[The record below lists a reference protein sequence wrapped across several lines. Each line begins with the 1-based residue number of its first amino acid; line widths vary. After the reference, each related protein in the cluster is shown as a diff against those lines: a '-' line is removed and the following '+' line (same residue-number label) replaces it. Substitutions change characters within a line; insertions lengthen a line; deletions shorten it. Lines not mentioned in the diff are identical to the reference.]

1 MDRETAI
8 EKLKQC
14 QDYDDTERAHND
26 ADDVLRDLLVALGY
40 KDVVEEWVKVEKWY
54 A

>member
-14 QDYDDTERAHND
+14 QDYDAERAHND
-26 ADDVLRDLLVALGY
+26 ADDVLCDLLVALGY